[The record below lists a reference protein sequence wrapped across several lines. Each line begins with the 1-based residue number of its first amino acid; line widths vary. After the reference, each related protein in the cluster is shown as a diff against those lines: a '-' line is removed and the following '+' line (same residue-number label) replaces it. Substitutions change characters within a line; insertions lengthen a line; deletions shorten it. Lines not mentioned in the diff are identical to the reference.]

1 MYFLT
6 NRRAALI
13 FFSAA
18 LTAFLALAISLAFD
32 LAVFGVAVFGVAVFG
47 FEDFRIVLVVAILPI
62 LFF

>member
-18 LTAFLALAISLAFD
+18 LAAFLALAISLAFN
-32 LAVFGVAVFGVAVFG
+32 LAVFGLEIFG
-47 FEDFRIVLVVAILPI
+47 FEDVRFIFVVAILPT
-62 LFF
+62 LFS